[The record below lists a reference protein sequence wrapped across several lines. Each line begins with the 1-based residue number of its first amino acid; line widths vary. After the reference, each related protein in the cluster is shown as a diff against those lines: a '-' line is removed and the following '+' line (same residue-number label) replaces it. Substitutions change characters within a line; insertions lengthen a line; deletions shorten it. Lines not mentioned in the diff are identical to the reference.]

1 MFDPSA
7 HRLLHPLILSLL
19 IHAAILF
26 GAVSLLPA
34 RMDAP
39 VATMSV
45 IISNDAARVAP
56 VPMQNPSPPAPASR
70 SSGAQTRAKV
80 GQLVVEKSPVLASV
94 PPTVQPPL
102 PESAL
107 PSSPVANQL
116 AESVGP
122 QTNVQNSL
130 PVQVREGVSA
140 NDLRQYRLS
149 LAIAARRFKH
159 YPALARERGWEGTV
173 ALMLAV
179 RSHQV
184 TPGVSVVRSS
194 GHPALDR
201 QAQEMMAQAA
211 RVTALPEG
219 LMGRDFQIELPVQ
232 FSLDDDQ

>member
-1 MFDPSA
+1 MFDPST
-7 HRLLHPLILSLL
+7 HRLLHPLVLSLL
-19 IHAAILF
+19 IHAAILL

-94 PPTVQPPL
+94 PPTVQPP
-102 PESAL
+102 PSESAL
-107 PSSPVANQL
+107 PSSPVANPL
-116 AESVGP
+116 AESVGA

-130 PVQVREGVSA
+130 PVQGREGVSA

-173 ALMLAV
+173 GLVLAV
-179 RSHQV
+179 RSHQG
-184 TPGVSVVRSS
+184 TPGVSVARSS

-201 QAQEMMAQAA
+201 QALEMMTQAA